1 MGRRTLA
8 APAAVAHDRARFVT
22 VPVWSISTRPS
33 GTTPPPFIARSA
45 RLGAQAG
52 AEHLGA
58 SLYEIPPGGA
68 VSPLHIH
75 HANEEL
81 AFVISGRPTLRMLE
95 EERGLVSGEV
105 VAFPTG
111 PRGAHRIENR
121 TDEPCRV
128 LIVSTRV
135 SPEIVEYP
143 DSGKVGAMALGESPV
158 RVLVRTDQQVG
169 YFDGEI

>member
-1 MGRRTLA
+1 MVNLY
-8 APAAVAHDRARFVT
+8 APEWNDAE
-22 VPVWSISTRPS
+22 P
-33 GTTPPPFIARSA
+33 GPPPFIARSA